1 MRAYERFLTY
11 AKIHTQSSE
20 DTGVTPSTP
29 VQWDLARV
37 LEQELRDLGVQNV
50 KLDEQWCIVTGH
62 IPATTGMEHVPA
74 LGFLA
79 HMDTAPAFSG
89 ENVNPVLHENY
100 DGGDVVLP
108 QEGRV
113 IRAEE
118 FPFLADL
125 KGKTL
130 ITADGTT
137 LLGADD
143 KAGIAEIMT
152 LCERLLAG
160 EVAHGPICVAFT
172 PDEEIG
178 EGPNHFDVEGFGAQY
193 AYTVDGGAAGS
204 IEYENFNA
212 ASAKVDITGV
222 SVHPGYAK
230 DVMVNAI
237 LLAQQ
242 LNTLLPAQETPAHT
256 DGYEGFFHLDRL
268 EGTTA
273 SARMEYII
281 RDHDRAKFEQRKAQ
295 MRRAVETIQG
305 QYPAARVELTMQ
317 DSYYNMKEKLEDC
330 MFLIENAQKAA
341 QAAGVKAEVEPIRGC
356 TDGARLSFMG
366 LPCPNLGT
374 GGYNFHG
381 PLECVAVE
389 DMDAVTDILVHLAEI
404 HGKTFTNC

>member
-29 VQWDLARV
+29 IQWDLARV
-37 LEQELRDLGVQNV
+37 LEQELRDLGVQDV

-62 IPATTGMEHVPA
+62 IPATPGLEQVPA

-89 ENVNPVLHENY
+89 ENVNPVFHENY
-100 DGGDVVLP
+100 DGGDVALP
-108 QEGRV
+108 REGRV

-152 LCERLLAG
+152 LCQRLLAG
-160 EVAHGPICVAFT
+160 EIAHGPICVAFT

-178 EGPNHFDVEGFGAQY
+178 EGPNHFDVAGFGAQY

-222 SVHPGYAK
+222 SVHPGSAK
-230 DVMVNAI
+230 DIMVNAI

-242 LNTLLPAQETPAHT
+242 LNALLPAQETPAHT
-256 DGYEGFFHLDRL
+256 EGYEGFYHLDRL
-268 EGTTA
+268 EGTA
-273 SARMEYII
+273 AAVRMEYII
-281 RDHDRAKFEQRKAQ
+281 RDHDRAKFEQRKEI
-295 MRRAVETIQG
+295 MRQAVATIQA
-305 QYPAARVELTMQ
+305 QYPTAHVELTMQ
-317 DSYYNMKEKLEDC
+317 DSYYNMKEKLTDC
-330 MFLIENAQKAA
+330 MFLIENAKKAA
-341 QAAGVKAEVEPIRGC
+341 QAAGVTPEVEPIRGG

-381 PLECVAVE
+381 PLECITVE
-389 DMDAVTDILVHLAEI
+389 DMDAVVDILVHLTDI